1 MSLPLSR
8 PLPAEPAHI
17 PDVLPLVPLRDA
29 VVFPTVIV
37 PLSVGPDSA
46 AAAIDHALG
55 GDRLVL
61 LVAQR
66 DSTVDQPD
74 QADLFEIGTVAQIIR
89 ILRLPDGRMRILAQG
104 VVRARLQHIGQREP
118 FLLARVTTLEDTAH
132 ASPLSVETR
141 AAMRDVVDSMDRAMN
156 LGRPIAPDVIGVA
169 SQLDDPGRLADLAAS
184 NLELDPVDSQPLL
197 ENTDPL
203 NRLGAVAE
211 HLHRELHLLGIQHEL
226 ASQARDELDRT
237 QREYVL
243 RQQLRAIQEELG
255 DADDFEAEVA
265 GYREAAKEKKLSEE
279 AVEELD
285 KQLRRLERSHPDS
298 AETTVI
304 RTYLDWLTNMPWG
317 TLSDD
322 QLDLDRAR
330 QILDEDHFGL
340 EKIKERIIEVIAVR
354 RLKPDARGPILC
366 FVGPPGVGKTSLGRS
381 IARALG
387 RGFTRLSLGGVRDEA
402 EVRGHRRT
410 YVGAMP
416 GRILQGLHQAGTS
429 NPVFMLDEIDKIGRD
444 GRGDPEAALLEVLDP
459 EQNTD
464 FRDHYLALGY
474 DLSRVMFITTA
485 NQLEPIQAAF
495 LDRMEVIHLP
505 GYTEEEKRAIARC
518 HLLPKQLE
526 AHGLDQQRMAL
537 TDAALRMIIR
547 SYTRESGLRN
557 FERKIA
563 AICRKV
569 AVRVADG
576 RDPPAR
582 LGTKAIRR
590 MLGVP
595 THDHEDL
602 LDRDRVGVATGLAWT
617 ATGGELL
624 HIEVSTVPGTGK
636 LNLTGKLGDVM
647 KESAQ
652 AALTYVQGYAERHAL
667 AQELFTER
675 DIHIH
680 VPAGAVPKDGPSAGI
695 TIATALISVLTDRP
709 VRHTLAMTGE
719 VTLRGTVLAIGGLK
733 EKALAARTAGIET
746 VIIPEPNR
754 RDIAELPANLKR
766 AIRFCPFDHM
776 DDVAEAALVA
786 REQGGH
792 EQAEPAE
799 AAAHGKA

>member
-8 PLPAEPAHI
+8 PLPVEPARI
-17 PDVLPLVPLRDA
+17 PDVLPLVPLRDS

-46 AAAIDHALG
+46 AAAIDHALV

-66 DSTVDQPD
+66 DGTVDQPD
-74 QADLFEIGTVAQIIR
+74 QGDLFEIGTVAQIIR

-104 VVRARLQHIGQREP
+104 VVRARLEHLGQREP
-118 FLLARVTTLEDTAH
+118 FLLARVSPVEDTPN

-141 AAMRDVVDSMDRAMN
+141 AVMRDVVDSLDRAMN

-169 SQLDDPGRLADLAAS
+169 SQLDDPSRLADLAAS

-197 ENTDPL
+197 ENTDPVA
-203 NRLGAVAE
+203 RLGAVAE

-265 GYREAAKEKKLSEE
+265 GYREAAKKKKLSDE
-279 AVEELD
+279 AVEELE

-304 RTYLDWLTNMPWG
+304 RTYLDWLTNMPWD
-317 TLSDD
+317 TLSED
-322 QLDLDRAR
+322 QLDLDQAR
-330 QILDEDHFGL
+330 KILDEDHFGL

-402 EVRGHRRT
+402 EIRGHRRT

-416 GRILQGLHQAGTS
+416 GRVLQGLHQVGTS
-429 NPVFMLDEIDKIGRD
+429 NPVFMLDEIDKVGRD
-444 GRGDPEAALLEVLDP
+444 GRGDPESALLEVLDP
-459 EQNTD
+459 EQNID

-485 NQLEPIQAAF
+485 NQLEPIQPAF

-505 GYTEEEKRAIARC
+505 GYTEEEKHAIARC

-526 AHGLDQQRMAL
+526 AHGLDRERMAL
-537 TDAALRMIIR
+537 TDAALRAIIR
-547 SYTRESGLRN
+547 GYTRESGLRN
-557 FERKIA
+557 FERQIA

-576 RDPPAR
+576 KDQPAR
-582 LGTKAIRR
+582 LGAKAIRK

-617 ATGGELL
+617 AAGGELL

-636 LNLTGKLGDVM
+636 LKLTGKLGDVM
-647 KESAQ
+647 RESAQ
-652 AALTYVQGYAERHAL
+652 AALTYAHSYAERHSL
-667 AQELFTER
+667 DQSLFSDR
-675 DIHIH
+675 DVHIH

-695 TIATALISVLTDRP
+695 TIATALISVLTNRP

-754 RDIAELPANLKR
+754 RDIVELPANLKR
-766 AIRFCPFDHM
+766 AIRFRPFDHM
-776 DDVAEAALVA
+776 DDVVDAALISSDPDA
-786 REQGGH
+786 DTAPEQD
-792 EQAEPAE
+792 
-799 AAAHGKA
+799 GKAAQGKT